1 MGLDCRLKCVTDLMV
16 FVVAAIRSIFRQVTL
31 LDDVSEEFWVST
43 IRDAEDVVEAL
54 SWGSMF
60 VGEIF

>member
-1 MGLDCRLKCVTDLMV
+1 MV

>member
-1 MGLDCRLKCVTDLMV
+1 MIFV
-16 FVVAAIRSIFRQVTL
+16 FAAIRSIFRQVTL